1 MTGVPRLPGIPV
13 PRRVGS
19 HILHTAQSRA
29 QPVASLQRSSL
40 AVYNKCTAVGI
51 PTQPQSADVRAD
63 VQRRERKKTEERK
76 KELLHTTAE
85 PAVDL
90 FLIAIYSTWTV
101 TRRGC
106 PALLFRRN
114 SMTQPTSTVHSPASG
129 VRRRQSAQ
137 RKKENGR
144 KKERTST
151 HDSRAG
157 RRLVSHRYI
166 QHVDRDTPRMPGAA
180 VSPELHDATP
190 TSTCTDAAQ
199 RWPHTPFFSLS
210 LPSSPPGEVER

>member
-1 MTGVPRLPGIPV
+1 MLCLPGMTGVPRLPGIPV

-114 SMTQPTSTVHSPASG
+114 SMTQHQPVHVPTQ
-129 VRRRQSAQ
+129 RSA
-137 RKKENGR
+137 G
-144 KKERTST
+144 
-151 HDSRAG
+151 
-157 RRLVSHRYI
+157 
-166 QHVDRDTPRMPGAA
+166 
-180 VSPELHDATP
+180 
-190 TSTCTDAAQ
+190 
-199 RWPHTPFFSLS
+199 HTLR
-210 LPSSPPGEVER
+210 SSPCPCHHHHQGRWRGEIHHHP